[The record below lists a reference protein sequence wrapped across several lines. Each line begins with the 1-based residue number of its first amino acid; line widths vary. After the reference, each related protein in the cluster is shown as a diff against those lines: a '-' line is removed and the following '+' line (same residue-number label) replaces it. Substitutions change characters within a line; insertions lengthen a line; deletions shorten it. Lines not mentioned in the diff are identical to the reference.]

1 MAILEELIREIDR
14 KPEKAKALLDK
25 LSEVDT
31 RLSIALQLS
40 RFADEMVTLRE
51 DFNRMSEE
59 IRQLRE
65 EQVRLREEQVRLRE
79 DFNRMSNEIK
89 QLREDFNRMMGVVG
103 GLQED
108 YRSMKRL
115 YIDMRSAL
123 VSGFG
128 ELCKFAGVTFEQF
141 VRKFLTNMMREA
153 WRIPG
158 DKEFEKVTVDGEE
171 INLFLDEPLTVGE
184 VTSYAESDEDVKKL
198 LRKAEIVRK
207 KYGREPRKILVILT
221 ATSQAAS
228 RIKQLARDNNIELI
242 IGKEVKQPS

>member
-1 MAILEELIREIDR
+1 MAILEELIKEIDQR
-14 KPEKAKALLDK
+14 PEKAKALLDK

-65 EQVRLREEQVRLRE
+65 EQVRLRE

-89 QLREDFNRMMGVVG
+89 QLREDFNRMMGVVR

-128 ELCKFAGVTFEQF
+128 ELSKFAGVTFEQF

-158 DKEFEKVTVDGEE
+158 DKEFEKVTLDGEE

-184 VTSYAESDEDVKKL
+184 VTSYAESDEDVRKL

-242 IGKEVKQPS
+242 IGKEVKST

>member
-1 MAILEELIREIDR
+1 MAILEELIKEIDQR
-14 KPEKAKALLDK
+14 PEKAKALLDK

-65 EQVRLREEQVRLRE
+65 EQVRLRE

-89 QLREDFNRMMGVVG
+89 QLREDFNRMMGVVR

-128 ELCKFAGVTFEQF
+128 ELSKFAGVTFEQF

-184 VTSYAESDEDVKKL
+184 VTSYAESDEDVRKL

-242 IGKEVKQPS
+242 IGKEVKST

>member
-1 MAILEELIREIDR
+1 MAILEELIKEIDQR
-14 KPEKAKALLDK
+14 PEKAKALLDK

-65 EQVRLREEQVRLRE
+65 EQVRLRE

-89 QLREDFNRMMGVVG
+89 QLREDFNRMMGVVR

-128 ELCKFAGVTFEQF
+128 ELSKFAGVTFEQF

-158 DKEFEKVTVDGEE
+158 DKEFEKATVDGEE

-198 LRKAEIVRK
+198 LRKAEIVRRR
-207 KYGREPRKILVILT
+207 YGREPRKILVILT

-242 IGKEVKQPS
+242 IGKEVKSA